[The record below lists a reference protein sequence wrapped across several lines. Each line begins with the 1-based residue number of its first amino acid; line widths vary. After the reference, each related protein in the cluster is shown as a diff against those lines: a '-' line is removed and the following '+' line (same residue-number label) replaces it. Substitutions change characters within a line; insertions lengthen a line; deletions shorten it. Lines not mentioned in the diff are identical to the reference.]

1 MNALTTLSASLSTGS
16 VEFAMTTKPNKKGEI
31 KTGNIAHA
39 FAFATAT
46 ARKEISRD
54 VYMAWLANG
63 TYRPIIKAIT
73 AQLSGSAAVF
83 ANSLIGSGPVSKD
96 VFVSFCRALV
106 TMIDDTGKEPKG
118 QKAFYYGL
126 AKQVVGEYDRQSN
139 EVIDQ
144 Q

>member
-83 ANSLIGSGPVSKD
+83 ANSLIGSGPVSCVGHHDRRYRQGTKGTEGLLL
-96 VFVSFCRALV
+96 RA
-106 TMIDDTGKEPKG
+106 
-118 QKAFYYGL
+118 
-126 AKQVVGEYDRQSN
+126 R
-139 EVIDQ
+139 
-144 Q
+144 

>member
-1 MNALTTLSASLSTGS
+1 MNELTTLSASLTTGS
-16 VEFAMTTKPNKKGEI
+16 VELAMTTKPNKKGEI
-31 KTGNIAHA
+31 KTGNVAHFLA
-39 FAFATAT
+39 FASRDAQ
-46 ARKEISRD
+46 KEVSRD
-54 VYMAWLANG
+54 VYMTWLANG

-83 ANSLIGSGPVSKD
+83 ANSLIGSGPVSKE

-126 AKQVVGEYDRQSN
+126 AKQVVSEYDRQSN
-139 EVIDQ
+139 DVIEAQ
-144 Q
+144 